1 MFKDTSVWWVGLLV
15 FIIFLSV
22 NLILFLLRNK
32 PKIAYAIIYCVAVY
46 FLVLKTAE
54 YVRWQVIGRHLHF
67 PVEIS
72 ALSYFIFGITVV
84 FRIKKLNAFASFIAI
99 IAGLVYSVTFWFV
112 PENFTDGNFH
122 RYLVMAII
130 NHHLLYFGGV
140 TYANI
145 EKYEWKKFYVVLFG
159 VAALIAYSW
168 AIHLFTN
175 YTVVEGKPIIIEI
188 TDGTILSHV
197 FPSYSTAIKILYI
210 VCAII
215 LFFAL
220 LVGFYCLNALM
231 AKSRKSKGLEENLY
245 PPSLKEAFTFKRNE

>member
-22 NLILFLLRNK
+22 NIILFLLRNK

-46 FLVLKTAE
+46 FLVLKTVE

-84 FRIKKLNAFASFIAI
+84 FRIKKLNAFASFISI

-122 RYLVMAII
+122 RYLVMAVI

-140 TYANI
+140 VYMNI
-145 EKYEWKKFYVVLFG
+145 EKYDWKKFYVVLIG
-159 VAALIAYSW
+159 VAAFIAYSW
-168 AIHLFTN
+168 AIHLFTD
-175 YTVVEGKPIIIEI
+175 YTAVEGKPIIIEI

-197 FPSYSTAIKILYI
+197 FTSYSTAIKILYI

-215 LFFAL
+215 LLFAL
-220 LVGFYCLNALM
+220 LVGFYYLNALM
-231 AKSRKSKGLEENLY
+231 AKSRKRKGFKENLY
-245 PPSLKEAFTFKRNE
+245 PPSLKKAFTFKRNE